1 MGRILGALGM
11 CMMILISETVDELG
25 CTAMLKLGAL
35 GRVVQRQGLFACMS
49 SCGLSVI
56 ICAVWVC
63 KLVSELVYGFLV

>member
-1 MGRILGALGM
+1 M
-11 CMMILISETVDELG
+11 
-25 CTAMLKLGAL
+25 AMLKLGAL

-63 KLVSELVYGFLV
+63 KLESELVYGFLV